1 MEEQQKEKQHERGVA
16 ILKSP
21 HYFIWDC
28 RCLRLCVPRNSRLGT
43 RVDIKQSREGAVSR
57 DLSTLLFVKAE
68 EKVWLIIDQLRHQD
82 LNGSLGVTLKNI
94 LQSGSICSFHG

>member
-1 MEEQQKEKQHERGVA
+1 MEEQQKEEQHERVVA
-16 ILKSP
+16 ILKSH

-28 RCLRLCVPRNSRLGT
+28 LCLKLCVPRNSRLGT

-68 EKVWLIIDQLRHQD
+68 KKVWLIIDQLRH
-82 LNGSLGVTLKNI
+82 
-94 LQSGSICSFHG
+94 